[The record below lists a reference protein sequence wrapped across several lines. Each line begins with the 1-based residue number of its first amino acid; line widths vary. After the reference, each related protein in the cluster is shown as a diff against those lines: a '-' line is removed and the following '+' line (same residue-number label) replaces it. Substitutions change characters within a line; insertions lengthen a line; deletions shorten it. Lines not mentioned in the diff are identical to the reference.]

1 MHFEQKSDSGKS
13 SCLKL
18 LHKQYKNGLMLMW
31 VKISSIEQLGY
42 LVVVTTNKNYKVSVK
57 DSAALE
63 KSEKRTKVELLV
75 YLWRAH
81 IYLSNLK
88 YQHSLFVLISSSF
101 VFHSVNIIF
110 SIFLFT
116 YMLNKER
123 KGEDN
128 LKKL

>member
-1 MHFEQKSDSGKS
+1 
-13 SCLKL
+13 
-18 LHKQYKNGLMLMW
+18 MLMW

-88 YQHSLFVLISSSF
+88 YQHSLFVLISSSL
-101 VFHSVNIIF
+101 VFR
-110 SIFLFT
+110 
-116 YMLNKER
+116 MLNKER

-128 LKKL
+128 LKKLNIPFS

>member
-1 MHFEQKSDSGKS
+1 
-13 SCLKL
+13 
-18 LHKQYKNGLMLMW
+18 MW

>member
-57 DSAALE
+57 VVRHW
-63 KSEKRTKVELLV
+63 KKVELLV

-88 YQHSLFVLISSSF
+88 YQHSLFALISSSL
-101 VFHSVNIIF
+101 VFR
-110 SIFLFT
+110 
-116 YMLNKER
+116 MLNKER

-128 LKKL
+128 LKKLNIPFS